1 MEELGH
7 KQDAVPLKTDNSTA
21 EGIMNKT
28 IKQKRSKAM
37 DMRFYWLV
45 DRVSQKMFKVY
56 WAPGSINLADYFS
69 KKLPASHHRTVRPIY
84 TYIKGKSPSTIQG
97 CVELLKQ
104 AHTAQLAQ
112 QAGAAD
118 TIRYLTVDAGKAN
131 IQFKSLNTR
140 QTELMRLERIA
151 SAIGI

>member
-1 MEELGH
+1 MILIMT
-7 KQDAVPLKTDNSTA
+7 KT
-21 EGIMNKT
+21 T
-28 IKQKRSKAM
+28 IHS
-37 DMRFYWLV
+37 RFDV
-45 DRVSQKMFKVY
+45 VSDD
-56 WAPGSINLADYFS
+56 GD
-69 KKLPASHHRTVRPIY
+69 
-84 TYIKGKSPSTIQG
+84 
-97 CVELLKQ
+97 VELLKQ

-118 TIRYLTVDAGKAN
+118 RIRYLTVDAGKTN